1 MPLSPASPA
10 RAKVQASQDRRPV
23 DADDDTTAVQRYRL
37 VSARGELDLATTA
50 LLRLDL
56 DRWQACDGVRR
67 QIVDL
72 GQATFLDAPALRV
85 LCAAHALADLDG
97 GWLRLVYTHRSI
109 ASLLE
114 TAAWRAASRGT
125 PPSPT
130 LPPAVPA
137 PCRRER
143 PLGRRSA

>member
-1 MPLSPASPA
+1 M
-10 RAKVQASQDRRPV
+10 

-56 DRWQACDGVRR
+56 DRWQARDGVRR

-114 TAAWRAASRGT
+114 TARLEGRFPRHATIADAAAGRTSS
-125 PPSPT
+125 PP
-130 LPPAVPA
+130 
-137 PCRRER
+137 R
-143 PLGRRSA
+143 